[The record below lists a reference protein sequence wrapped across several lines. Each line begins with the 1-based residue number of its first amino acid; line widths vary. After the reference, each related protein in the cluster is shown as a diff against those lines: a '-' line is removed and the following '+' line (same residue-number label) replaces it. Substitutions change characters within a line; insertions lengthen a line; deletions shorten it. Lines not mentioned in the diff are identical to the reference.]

1 MKQTLNAQEEFQE
14 RKEKYYL
21 FLTSDFKEGN
31 NIVDF

>member
-14 RKEKYYL
+14 RKEKYL

>member
-1 MKQTLNAQEEFQE
+1 MLKKNSKKEE
-14 RKEKYYL
+14 EKNSL